1 MVGAHSNAAVA
12 PALRGQVHRTHPGID
27 GKSTTVG
34 VSNHV
39 FGITCLNVAA
49 CHKGAQQAF
58 AYVGL
63 HLGNGGLVKSRRLV
77 KPDAR
82 RIGQACRAGAAFGG
96 LATWLLVPQRPA
108 SASAAPI
115 RPRALGSIWAAR
127 RLRASVFGYFG
138 HMWEL
143 YAFIV
148 LMPTIVASR
157 LAASLMLVTPLPL
170 FFVWLLVWGATVVGD
185 SPQFSTLTAQNA
197 RKKILPVNIE
207 ASRAATTCSSR
218 CAGKVSGGW
227 CSPAPTT

>member
-1 MVGAHSNAAVA
+1 MWPRATKARSKR
-12 PALRGQVHRTHPGID
+12 LRT
-27 GKSTTVG
+27 
-34 VSNHV
+34 
-39 FGITCLNVAA
+39 L
-49 CHKGAQQAF
+49 
-58 AYVGL
+58 L

-148 LMPTIVASR
+148 LVPTIVASR
-157 LAASLMLVTPLPL
+157 LASSVTVSAASFWVIGAGCVGCVGGGLLARRFGSARVAQSELATSALCCLAAPLMLVAPLPL
-170 FFVWLLVWGATVVGD
+170 FFVWLLVWGRRWWAI
-185 SPQFSTLTAQNA
+185 
-197 RKKILPVNIE
+197 R
-207 ASRAATTCSSR
+207 RSSR
-218 CAGKVSGGW
+218 PSPRRTRGKKS
-227 CSPAPTT
+227 CR